1 MKKTD
6 FNFDAKEAIDT
17 ANYKLSSASALLLPV
32 IDYTDE
38 LLDLSDQGQ
47 SSLVVAT
54 AARNMQSISTLVAEI
69 NALIEDA
76 REQLT
81 YTGEK

>member
-6 FNFDAKEAIDT
+6 FNFDAQEAIDT
-17 ANYKLSSASALLLPV
+17 AKYKLSCASALLLPV
-32 IDYTDE
+32 IDYTNE
-38 LLDLSDQGQ
+38 LLDSSEQRQ
-47 SSLVVAT
+47 SGLVVASVE
-54 AARNMQSISTLVAEI
+54 RNMQSISTLVAEI
-69 NALIEDA
+69 NALLEDA